1 MIGLVPVFDVGGM
14 GFFPE
19 RLDDDDDDDDA
30 ELLIGYMMAVAWGN
44 SHWGAGQRPGSG
56 VAP

>member
-1 MIGLVPVFDVGGM
+1 M